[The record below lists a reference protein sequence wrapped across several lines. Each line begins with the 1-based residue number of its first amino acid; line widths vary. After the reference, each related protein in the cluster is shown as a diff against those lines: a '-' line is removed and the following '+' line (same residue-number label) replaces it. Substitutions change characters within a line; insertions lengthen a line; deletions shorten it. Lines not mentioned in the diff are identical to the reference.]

1 MTHMTL
7 QAVRQLIAND
17 SYAITF
23 QSIEQYRAKL
33 LRHFDNLTEGPS
45 TTQPVAAPGALEDLL
60 PPLGIRNDRDMLNY
74 LMTAFD
80 NEIGT
85 CGSCGRSE
93 PTKHMDSADFLR
105 DYLAAAPSGPDTSE
119 APKGGA

>member
-1 MTHMTL
+1 MTNMTL

-17 SYAITF
+17 SYAVTF
-23 QSIEQYRAKL
+23 QSMGQYRGAL
-33 LRHFDNLTEGPS
+33 LHHFDNLTEGPA
-45 TTQPVAAPGALEDLL
+45 TTQQVAATGALEDLL

-93 PTKHMDSADFLR
+93 PTKHMDSAGFLR
-105 DYLAAAPSGPDTSE
+105 DYLAAAPSGPDTSKG
-119 APKGGA
+119 PKGGA